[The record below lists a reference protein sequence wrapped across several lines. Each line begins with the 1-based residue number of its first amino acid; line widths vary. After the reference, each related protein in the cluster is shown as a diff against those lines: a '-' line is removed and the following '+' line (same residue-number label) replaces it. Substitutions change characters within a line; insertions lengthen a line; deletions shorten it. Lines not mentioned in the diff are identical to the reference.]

1 MTDGERIATAVAL
14 SVALHWAGLSG
25 WRPEPPAA
33 APGDDA
39 AVVDIAGPET
49 GVSLAAPII
58 LEQAPPATPQDAA
71 ADRRRA
77 ALSHYLDLVSESV
90 HARRR
95 VGGTGRRLIGNALFR
110 IVIDG
115 DGRFAAI
122 AMLRGSGDAGLDAD
136 ADAAVHAASGS
147 VARPRILGDGALVV
161 TLAVKYQSGL

>member
-1 MTDGERIATAVAL
+1 MLYEVIT
-14 SVALHWAGLSG
+14 SG

-77 ALSHYLDLVSESV
+77 ASYNFV
-90 HARRR
+90 
-95 VGGTGRRLIGNALFR
+95 
-110 IVIDG
+110 
-115 DGRFAAI
+115 
-122 AMLRGSGDAGLDAD
+122 
-136 ADAAVHAASGS
+136 
-147 VARPRILGDGALVV
+147 
-161 TLAVKYQSGL
+161 